1 MPVALQVQALRDALV
16 RVELKSEARGGAL
29 KVKKYLKEVE
39 MASNTLLDA
48 LDGLP
53 EPRQGEGTSPGGQES
68 SRGEEE
74 LEHLYGELLEL
85 LDPPAWALEPRAAP
99 SKEESLQQDG
109 PIDVPCTAR
118 RAEVEEDEDEDESDD
133 GDVEGGEEEGDLT
146 QDAAP
151 SMAGGSGESWR
162 AAEEA
167 AAAAADA
174 IARLMAENKSP
185 SASEDGCSGGG
196 EVPAAPSVSQ
206 SDEIS
211 SATRPATPV
220 EVRKAMPVDGGPAHE
235 TTEFTVGGG
244 LAEERQGDAG
254 VAVRAVS
261 PQSISPEEQDTAVY
275 QRTPPRGAAPPHTR
289 RDAASPRDPMQELLA
304 ALVED
309 YDAATKRE
317 WGLGAQ
323 VASLLGRARGQVAL
337 GSTDSLRSALRLFR
351 EAALEGSL
359 LAARG
364 MGLLYLCGLGSNAES
379 VWDSLKRPPKGEGG
393 AARVGP
399 GGDAPSLAVGWG
411 SGQQALAERW
421 LRHAAERGD
430 AVSARELA
438 HGLEAEGRGAE
449 SVHWFRRAAELGCS
463 SSAAEYAFMLENGAQ
478 DAVGASGGAGTLA
491 RDLGAAAEWYQ
502 KAVDGGCVW
511 AQSNLARLLC
521 EGEGPACD
529 PVAGAALFRSAAEAG
544 SELAANSL
552 GVCFE
557 EGVGVPQDLPQAAL
571 WYRLASERGSVEG
584 ALNLGHALA
593 ALGDSRGAEEAF
605 AAAARQGS
613 SEGLYCQGALLEG
626 QTVGAGGGGSPPPEA
641 LELYRQ
647 AADAGDARALVRL
660 AEAAW
665 AQNHVDEALELYHRA
680 AGAGCPEGFLALGW
694 LAAEG
699 EAGVERDPNAAR
711 ECFLRA
717 AHLGHNGAMAALS
730 HFESAHRHLGA
741 GREPAGRAPP
751 LAASLP

>member
-1 MPVALQVQALRDALV
+1 VA
-16 RVELKSEARGGAL
+16 G
-29 KVKKYLKEVE
+29 
-39 MASNTLLDA
+39 
-48 LDGLP
+48 
-53 EPRQGEGTSPGGQES
+53 
-68 SRGEEE
+68 
-74 LEHLYGELLEL
+74 
-85 LDPPAWALEPRAAP
+85 
-99 SKEESLQQDG
+99 
-109 PIDVPCTAR
+109 
-118 RAEVEEDEDEDESDD
+118 
-133 GDVEGGEEEGDLT
+133 
-146 QDAAP
+146 
-151 SMAGGSGESWR
+151 
-162 AAEEA
+162 
-167 AAAAADA
+167 
-174 IARLMAENKSP
+174 
-185 SASEDGCSGGG
+185 
-196 EVPAAPSVSQ
+196 
-206 SDEIS
+206 
-211 SATRPATPV
+211 
-220 EVRKAMPVDGGPAHE
+220 
-235 TTEFTVGGG
+235 
-244 LAEERQGDAG
+244 ERQGDAG

-261 PQSISPEEQDTAVY
+261 PQIMSPAEQDTAVC
-275 QRTPPRGAAPPHTR
+275 QRAPPRCAAFPHTR

-379 VWDSLKRPPKGEGG
+379 VWDSLQRPPKGEGG
-393 AARVGP
+393 AAGVEP
-399 GGDAPSLAVGWG
+399 GGDALSLAVGWG

-430 AVSARELA
+430 AISARELA

-449 SVHWFRRAAELGCS
+449 SVHWFRRAAELGCI

-478 DAVGASGGAGTLA
+478 DAVGASGGARTPA
-491 RDLGAAAEWYQ
+491 RDLHAAAEWYE

-593 ALGDSRGAEEAF
+593 SLGDSRGAEEAF

-626 QTVGAGGGGSPPPEA
+626 QTAGAGGGGSPPPEA
-641 LELYRQ
+641 LELYHQ

-660 AEAAW
+660 AEVAW
-665 AQNHVDEALELYHRA
+665 DQNHVDEALELYHRA

-717 AHLGHNGAMAALS
+717 AHLGHKGAMAALS

-741 GREPAGRAPP
+741 GREPAGRTPP